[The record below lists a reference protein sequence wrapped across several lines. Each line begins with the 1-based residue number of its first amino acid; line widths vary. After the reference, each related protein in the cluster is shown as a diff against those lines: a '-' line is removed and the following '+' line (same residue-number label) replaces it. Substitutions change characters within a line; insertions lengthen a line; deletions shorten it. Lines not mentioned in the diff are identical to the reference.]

1 MRRFAV
7 IFIFLSLT
15 ASVFAQTDSSDF
27 YVQSFKKLEWDLDA
41 RSNYPML
48 DQNNRKAALIKVVIP
63 DSGFDFDVGIMGVVG
78 VKQEVGEIWVYVPE
92 GVRKMTIR
100 HKGYGIIRDYE
111 FGCPIESA
119 SVYELVLHVPRH
131 QESRV
136 IVRDSIVYVPTP
148 VNVVT
153 PRERKRLGISVLAV
167 GSVPDPSFGAMAV
180 WNPKRLGAYLKA
192 TGNLKPSNYSYICH
206 EDGTTDN
213 GYIWTSGN
221 GHISKMTVTVGGI
234 FKCLDWLSVS
244 AGAGYGERVL
254 LWRDTKGSF
263 AKVGEAS
270 EQGIAAELGAIFH
283 FGRLTAYTG
292 VSTIAFKRI
301 YPEIGVGFA
310 F

>member
-1 MRRFAV
+1 
-7 IFIFLSLT
+7 
-15 ASVFAQTDSSDF
+15 
-27 YVQSFKKLEWDLDA
+27 LEPW
-41 RSNYPML
+41 RSGT
-48 DQNNRKAALIKVVIP
+48 Q
-63 DSGFDFDVGIMGVVG
+63 
-78 VKQEVGEIWVYVPE
+78 
-92 GVRKMTIR
+92 
-100 HKGYGIIRDYE
+100 
-111 FGCPIESA
+111 
-119 SVYELVLHVPRH
+119 
-131 QESRV
+131 
-136 IVRDSIVYVPTP
+136 
-148 VNVVT
+148 
-153 PRERKRLGISVLAV
+153 
-167 GSVPDPSFGAMAV
+167 
-180 WNPKRLGAYLKA
+180 RLGAYLKA

-301 YPEIGVGFA
+301 YPEVGVGLA